1 MFLDA
6 GALSPEASYRLS
18 SGSVVPR
25 PIAWITTVSAD
36 GVIHLAPFSCV
47 TFVSNKPPL
56 PGVNIGDA
64 PQMRAIHDSS
74 AGHASGVRETELL
87 GLGTRPC
94 RTVRVPRLADAP
106 LSMECRLER
115 VGAFGQTGAESIVG
129 AVMVS
134 PLHGRAAQL
143 GGEGGPEPGG
153 PSDPAGPTALVGAL
167 FATRS
172 AAGQERAEPG
182 QPPGAP

>member
-115 VGAFGQTGAESIVG
+115 VSAFGQTGAEFIVG
-129 AVMVS
+129 AIMAFHLRDGLAHAES
-134 PLHGRAAQL
+134 GLPH
-143 GGEGGPEPGG
+143 GGPNY
-153 PSDPAGPTALVGAL
+153 TALGEIVTLRGMPQTPQAVMN
-167 FATRS
+167 
-172 AAGQERAEPG
+172 GCDG
-182 QPPGAP
+182 

>member
-36 GVIHLAPFSCV
+36 GVIHLARFSCV

-56 PGVNIGDA
+56 PGVDIGDA

-74 AGHASGVRETELL
+74 AGHASGVGETELL

-115 VGAFGQTGAESIVG
+115 VSAFGQTGAEFIVG
-129 AVMVS
+129 AVMAFTCATAWRTLNPVCRTA
-134 PLHGRAAQL
+134 GRTTRRWARSSRCAACRTPQAVMN
-143 GGEGGPEPGG
+143 GCDG
-153 PSDPAGPTALVGAL
+153 
-167 FATRS
+167 
-172 AAGQERAEPG
+172 
-182 QPPGAP
+182 